1 MIKIIKWMI
10 LLILMTGVVLTA
22 CQPAPPVDEPPVN
35 DYTYGEDAIIN
46 SVEVM
51 LLETFPVQ
59 AQVIIMGHFPDGC
72 TTLDEVTV
80 ERSEQE
86 FIVTLTTRRQTD
98 LVCTQALVPFEE
110 TVELDIEGLEAGTY
124 TVIVQDQ
131 QAIFTLS
138 VDNVLE

>member
-1 MIKIIKWMI
+1 MKMIQWKK
-10 LLILMTGVVLTA
+10 LLLLMTGMFLAA
-22 CQPAPPVDEPPVN
+22 CQPATPADELPVN
-35 DYTYGEDAIIN
+35 GYTYGEDAIID

-80 ERSEQE
+80 ERVEEE
-86 FIVTLTTRRQTD
+86 FMVTLTTRRQTD
-98 LVCTQALVPFEE
+98 VACTQALVPFEE
-110 TVELDIEGLEAGTY
+110 TVDLDIEGLEAGTY
-124 TVIVQDQ
+124 TVVVQDQ
-131 QAIFTLS
+131 QATFTLS